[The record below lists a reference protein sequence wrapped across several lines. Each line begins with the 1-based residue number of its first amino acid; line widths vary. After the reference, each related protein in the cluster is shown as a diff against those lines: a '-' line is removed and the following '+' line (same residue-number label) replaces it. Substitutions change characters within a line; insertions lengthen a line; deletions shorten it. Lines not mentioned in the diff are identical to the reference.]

1 MIAKLLTI
9 LGLIVG
15 QPKDELPYGVVIIP
29 PAKEGKGAKVVIVK
43 ELFPNPL
50 DKVPIIEPPVFF
62 YPPIEDDTPV
72 TELGS
77 SAFKLEIEDYFPE
90 FVVIS
95 AP

>member
-15 QPKDELPYGVVIIP
+15 QPKDELPYGVVYIP

-50 DKVPIIEPPVFF
+50 DKVPIIEPPEFF
-62 YPPIEDDTPV
+62 FPPIEDDTPV
-72 TELGS
+72 TEVQDS
-77 SAFKLEIEDYFPE
+77 FKLEIEDYFPA